1 MTKRE
6 RVISAL
12 QHKQPDY
19 IPYTCKLTQLEQIR
33 LDEYTGDPGFM
44 ARQGSHMEHIG
55 FPPRATEIAGKP
67 GYFKDHYGVIWNRS
81 GADKDIGV
89 IEDPVIPDLGNLG
102 YGFPDLDEAALRAD
116 LERLI
121 AERGDLFV
129 YGALDFSFFERAWVM
144 TTMEELLAGMLL
156 HPKQVE
162 RLLEQICE
170 YNLRVIDI
178 MTEYDIDGVY
188 FGDDW
193 GQQKG
198 LIMGPDHWRRFIKPH
213 LKRMYARV
221 KARGKFVLAHSCG
234 DIEQLFPDLIDI
246 GLDAYNTFQPEIY
259 DIHAVKQEFGGYL
272 SFWGGISTQHIL
284 PMGTPEQVRAE
295 VIEIMRV
302 MGVGGGFIAAPTHS
316 VPYDV
321 PPENLLAMLDVF
333 TNQEKYL

>member
-19 IPYTCKLTQLEQIR
+19 IPYTCKLTQLEQVR

-55 FPPRATEIAGKP
+55 FPLRAAEIAGKP

-284 PMGTPEQVRAE
+284 PMGTPDQVRAE

-302 MGVGGGFIAAPTHS
+302 MGVGGGYIAAPTHS

-321 PPENLLAMLDVF
+321 TPENLLAMLDVF